1 MSIARQSFWL
11 GLESVL
17 LLIAIFFS
25 WIVYANR
32 QEQSIKNLDKGLKI
46 ALIVFGSFM
55 VFTLIPEFFRLLQ
68 GEAYHPKISGYV
80 ERHLHL
86 ILLVPIVIL
95 GAIFKLTAIDLW
107 KILITATVFVL
118 WVLLSEF
125 HYLQLSFSSIANHRF
140 GAMSSSSVIDFGIYS
155 NTLFVILIGTLFW
168 FKRLSN
174 VWKVLLLFAL
184 VISLSGAILSQSRT
198 AWIGWPEAFIGW
210 GSFYIYRLYKLKRI
224 KMLIVFLMGVI
235 LVISAIAMSPAKE
248 VLDKRI
254 GMAMSDIAQYN
265 NGNPSTSFGQRF
277 VMYEIGVNQIKETPW
292 LGIGISNFR
301 SFLEEESQ
309 KVFEHKYGIS
319 GKISFSQ
326 IHNQFLMY
334 FVTGGILAFTG
345 LVLLFGFLLYYFFKK
360 IKGSQSDDDKV
371 LGIAGMIFTIT
382 SLMTFLPESP
392 LQFKAQFVFFFT
404 ITFLL
409 VVVNENS
416 KERQAAD

>member
-1 MSIARQSFWL
+1 
-11 GLESVL
+11 
-17 LLIAIFFS
+17 
-25 WIVYANR
+25 
-32 QEQSIKNLDKGLKI
+32 
-46 ALIVFGSFM
+46 
-55 VFTLIPEFFRLLQ
+55 
-68 GEAYHPKISGYV
+68 
-80 ERHLHL
+80 
-86 ILLVPIVIL
+86 
-95 GAIFKLTAIDLW
+95 
-107 KILITATVFVL
+107 
-118 WVLLSEF
+118 
-125 HYLQLSFSSIANHRF
+125 
-140 GAMSSSSVIDFGIYS
+140 
-155 NTLFVILIGTLFW
+155 
-168 FKRLSN
+168 
-174 VWKVLLLFAL
+174 
-184 VISLSGAILSQSRT
+184 
-198 AWIGWPEAFIGW
+198 WIGWPEAFIGW

-292 LGIGISNFR
+292 LGIGVSNFR

-319 GKISFSQ
+319 GKLSFSQ

-404 ITFLL
+404 IAFLL

-416 KERQAAD
+416 KERQ